1 MNFQKYFSTWTNYVT
16 VKLGGSASRCKK
28 DFSTWT
34 NYVTVKQ
41 FLGLESL
48 RSHFST
54 WTNYVTVKH
63 LWISEGEITILVPE
77 QITWL

>member
-1 MNFQKYFSTWTNYVT
+1 MKPDFSTWTNYVT
-16 VKLGGSASRCKK
+16 VKPLFLWIYAAPDFSTWTNYVTVKHMWTDDFITN

-41 FLGLESL
+41 IRHQE
-48 RSHFST
+48 
-54 WTNYVTVKH
+54 YKH
-63 LWISEGEITILVPE
+63 HILVPE